1 MKKTLLYP
9 LCLLVIGNIVYAGMT
24 TEKEIG
30 PCTSKNMYGF
40 CVESRTH
47 YCASIS
53 RHNGRCEMWFSKSKS
68 DYDNTME
75 QFKKF
80 NEGIVE
86 GVKPNYS
93 QTKTTNKTYNKQNNS
108 AEVQKQ
114 KAQQQAEARAKAK
127 ALELEKATIPNSIKL
142 SQSIETIDKRIQLLQ
157 DKQTA
162 GVDVSSELEL
172 LLYKSDKLRK
182 LNNLRVDYDRA
193 NENLKQGILTKVEYD
208 DIIAKIR
215 KKDIEIA
222 TPYNQIMAIT
232 TDVMKKEKAEAK
244 ALAEAQ
250 QKAQRK
256 KEIGKQLI
264 NHGSYYLPG
273 STRSWIKQGTD
284 VLELLK

>member
-1 MKKTLLYP
+1 MKKVLLSS
-9 LCLLVIGNIVYAGMT
+9 LLLFITGNIVYAGMT

-30 PCTSKNMYGF
+30 PCTSKNKYGF

-53 RHNGRCEMWFSKSKS
+53 RYNGRCEMWFSKSKS

-80 NEGIVE
+80 NQGIVE
-86 GVKPNYS
+86 GVKPTSS
-93 QTKTTNKTYNKQNNS
+93 QSKTTNKTNNKQNNY
-108 AEVQKQ
+108 AEIQKQ
-114 KAQQQAEARAKAK
+114 KVQQQVEAKAK

-142 SQSIETIDKRIQLLQ
+142 SQSLETIDKRIQLLQ
-157 DKQTA
+157 DKQAA

-172 LLYKSDKLRK
+172 LSYKSDKLRK
-182 LNNLRVDYDRA
+182 LNNLRVDYARA
-193 NENLKQGILTKVEYD
+193 NENLKQGILTKIEYD
-208 DIIAKIR
+208 DIVAKIR

-222 TPYNQIMAIT
+222 TSYNQIMAIT

-256 KEIGKQLI
+256 KEIGKRLI

-273 STRSWIKQGTD
+273 SANSWIKQGTD

>member
-1 MKKTLLYP
+1 MKKVLLS
-9 LCLLVIGNIVYAGMT
+9 LLLLFIVGNVVYAGMT

-53 RHNGRCEMWFSKSKS
+53 RYNGRCEMWFSKSKS

-80 NEGIVE
+80 NQGIVE
-86 GVKPNYS
+86 GVKPTSS
-93 QTKTTNKTYNKQNNS
+93 QSKTINKTNNKQNNY
-108 AEVQKQ
+108 AEIQKQ

-142 SQSIETIDKRIQLLQ
+142 SQSIETIDKRVRLLQ
-157 DKQTA
+157 DKQAA

-222 TPYNQIMAIT
+222 TPYNQIMTIT
-232 TDVMKKEKAEAK
+232 ADVMKKEKAEAK
-244 ALAEAQ
+244 ALADAQ

-256 KEIGKQLI
+256 KEIGKRLI

-273 STRSWIKQGTD
+273 STRSWIEQGTD

>member
-1 MKKTLLYP
+1 MKKVLLSS
-9 LCLLVIGNIVYAGMT
+9 LLLFIAGNIVYAGMT

-30 PCTSKNMYGF
+30 PCTSKNKYGF

-53 RHNGRCEMWFSKSKS
+53 RYNGRCEMWFSKSKS

-80 NEGIVE
+80 NQGIVE
-86 GVKPNYS
+86 GVKPTSS
-93 QTKTTNKTYNKQNNS
+93 QSKTTNKTNNKQNNY
-108 AEVQKQ
+108 AEIQKQ
-114 KAQQQAEARAKAK
+114 KAQQQVEAKAK

-142 SQSIETIDKRIQLLQ
+142 SQSLETINKRIQLLQ
-157 DKQTA
+157 NKQAA

-172 LLYKSDKLRK
+172 LSYKSDKLRK
-182 LNNLRVDYDRA
+182 LNNLRVDYARA
-193 NENLKQGILTKVEYD
+193 NENLKQGILTKIEYD
-208 DIIAKIR
+208 DIVAKIR

-222 TPYNQIMAIT
+222 TSYNQIMAIT

-256 KEIGKQLI
+256 KEIGKRLI
-264 NHGSYYLPG
+264 NHGSYYLP
-273 STRSWIKQGTD
+273 SSANSWIKQGTD

>member
-1 MKKTLLYP
+1 MKKVLLSS
-9 LCLLVIGNIVYAGMT
+9 LLLFIAGNIVYAGMT

-53 RHNGRCEMWFSKSKS
+53 RYNGRCEMWFSKSKS

-80 NEGIVE
+80 NQGIVE
-86 GVKPNYS
+86 GVKPTSS
-93 QTKTTNKTYNKQNNS
+93 QSKTTNKTNNKQNNY
-108 AEVQKQ
+108 AEIQKQ
-114 KAQQQAEARAKAK
+114 KAQQQVEAKAK

-142 SQSIETIDKRIQLLQ
+142 SQSLETINKRIQLLQ
-157 DKQTA
+157 NKQAA

-172 LLYKSDKLRK
+172 LSYKSDKLRK
-182 LNNLRVDYDRA
+182 LNNLRVDYARA
-193 NENLKQGILTKVEYD
+193 NENLKQGILTKIEYD
-208 DIIAKIR
+208 DIVAKIR

-222 TPYNQIMAIT
+222 TSYNQIMAIT

-256 KEIGKQLI
+256 KEIGKRLI
-264 NHGSYYLPG
+264 NHGSYYLP
-273 STRSWIKQGTD
+273 SSANSWIKQGTD

>member
-1 MKKTLLYP
+1 MKKVLLSS
-9 LCLLVIGNIVYAGMT
+9 LLLFIAGNIVYAGMT

-30 PCTSKNMYGF
+30 PCTSKNKYGF

-53 RHNGRCEMWFSKSKS
+53 RYNGRCEMWFSKSKS

-80 NEGIVE
+80 NQGIVE
-86 GVKPNYS
+86 GVKPTSS
-93 QTKTTNKTYNKQNNS
+93 QSKTTNKTNNKQNNY
-108 AEVQKQ
+108 AEIQKQ
-114 KAQQQAEARAKAK
+114 KAQQQVEAKAK

-142 SQSIETIDKRIQLLQ
+142 SQSLKTIDKRIQLLQ
-157 DKQTA
+157 DKQAA

-172 LLYKSDKLRK
+172 LSYKSDKLRK
-182 LNNLRVDYDRA
+182 LNNLRVDYARA
-193 NENLKQGILTKVEYD
+193 NENLKQGILTKIEYD
-208 DIIAKIR
+208 DIVAKIR

-222 TPYNQIMAIT
+222 TSYNQIMAIT

-256 KEIGKQLI
+256 KEIGKRLI

-273 STRSWIKQGTD
+273 SANSWIKQGTD

>member
-1 MKKTLLYP
+1 MKKVLLSS
-9 LCLLVIGNIVYAGMT
+9 LLLFIAGNIVYAGMT

-30 PCTSKNMYGF
+30 PCTSKNKYGF

-53 RHNGRCEMWFSKSKS
+53 RYNGRCEMWFSKSKS

-80 NEGIVE
+80 NQGIVE
-86 GVKPNYS
+86 GVKPTSS
-93 QTKTTNKTYNKQNNS
+93 QSKTTNKTNNKQNNY
-108 AEVQKQ
+108 AEIQKQ
-114 KAQQQAEARAKAK
+114 KAQQQVEAKAK

-142 SQSIETIDKRIQLLQ
+142 SQSLETIDKRIQLLQ
-157 DKQTA
+157 DKQAA

-172 LLYKSDKLRK
+172 LSYKSDKLRK
-182 LNNLRVDYDRA
+182 LNNLRVDYARA
-193 NENLKQGILTKVEYD
+193 NENLKQGILTKIEYD
-208 DIIAKIR
+208 DIVAKIR

-222 TPYNQIMAIT
+222 TSYNQIMAIT

-256 KEIGKQLI
+256 KEIGKRLI
-264 NHGSYYLPG
+264 NHGSYYLP
-273 STRSWIKQGTD
+273 SSANSWIKQGTD

>member
-1 MKKTLLYP
+1 MKKVLLSS
-9 LCLLVIGNIVYAGMT
+9 LLLFIAGNIVYAGMT

-30 PCTSKNMYGF
+30 PCTSKNKYGF

-53 RHNGRCEMWFSKSKS
+53 RYNGRCEMWFSKSKS

-80 NEGIVE
+80 NQGIVE
-86 GVKPNYS
+86 GVKPTSS
-93 QTKTTNKTYNKQNNS
+93 QSKTTNKTNNKQNNY
-108 AEVQKQ
+108 AEIQKQ
-114 KAQQQAEARAKAK
+114 KAQQQVEAKAK

-142 SQSIETIDKRIQLLQ
+142 SQSLETIDKRIQLLQ
-157 DKQTA
+157 NKQAA

-172 LLYKSDKLRK
+172 LSYKSDKLRK
-182 LNNLRVDYDRA
+182 LNNQRVDYYRA

-222 TPYNQIMAIT
+222 TPYNQIIAIT
-232 TDVMKKEKAEAK
+232 TDVMEKEKAEAK
-244 ALAEAQ
+244 ALTEAQ

-256 KEIGKQLI
+256 KDIGKRLI
-264 NHGSYYLPG
+264 NHGSYYLP
-273 STRSWIKQGTD
+273 SSANSWIKQGTD

>member
-1 MKKTLLYP
+1 MKKVLLSS
-9 LCLLVIGNIVYAGMT
+9 LLLFIAGNIVYAGMT

-30 PCTSKNMYGF
+30 PCTSKNKYGF

-53 RHNGRCEMWFSKSKS
+53 RYNGRCEMWFSKSKS

-80 NEGIVE
+80 NQGIVE
-86 GVKPNYS
+86 GVKPTSS
-93 QTKTTNKTYNKQNNS
+93 QSKTTNKTNNKQNNY
-108 AEVQKQ
+108 AEIQKQ
-114 KAQQQAEARAKAK
+114 KAQQQVEAKAK

-142 SQSIETIDKRIQLLQ
+142 SQSLETIDKRIQLLQ
-157 DKQTA
+157 NKQAA

-172 LLYKSDKLRK
+172 LSYKSDKLRK
-182 LNNLRVDYDRA
+182 LNNLRVDYARA
-193 NENLKQGILTKVEYD
+193 NENLKQGILTKIEYD
-208 DIIAKIR
+208 NIVAKIR

-222 TPYNQIMAIT
+222 TSYNQIMAIT

-256 KEIGKQLI
+256 KEIGKRLI
-264 NHGSYYLPG
+264 NHGSYYLP
-273 STRSWIKQGTD
+273 SSANSWIKQGTD

>member
-1 MKKTLLYP
+1 MKKVLLSS
-9 LCLLVIGNIVYAGMT
+9 LLLFIAGNIVYAGMT

-30 PCTSKNMYGF
+30 PCTSKNKYGF

-53 RHNGRCEMWFSKSKS
+53 RYNGRCEMWFSKSKS

-80 NEGIVE
+80 NQGIVE
-86 GVKPNYS
+86 GVKPTSS
-93 QTKTTNKTYNKQNNS
+93 QSKTINKTNNKQNNY
-108 AEVQKQ
+108 AEIQKQ
-114 KAQQQAEARAKAK
+114 KAQQQVEAKAK

-142 SQSIETIDKRIQLLQ
+142 SQSLETIDKRIQLLQ
-157 DKQTA
+157 DKQAA

-172 LLYKSDKLRK
+172 LSYKSDKLRK
-182 LNNLRVDYDRA
+182 LNNLRVDYARA
-193 NENLKQGILTKVEYD
+193 NENLKQGILTKIEYD
-208 DIIAKIR
+208 DIVAKIR

-222 TPYNQIMAIT
+222 TSYNQIMAIT

-256 KEIGKQLI
+256 KEIGKRLI

-273 STRSWIKQGTD
+273 SANSWIKQGTD